1 MLALSARSLAL
12 ACALV
17 VVGCHSP
24 GPWGHSVAYAPTS
37 EEEAQ
42 TKDARAYDPVMVQRE
57 PEVWRK
63 GKLVLFGIVT
73 SRAPGPGGAA
83 YLTLTVRRLEP
94 RNLCGNA
101 NDEDTCRVT
110 VSDRDFGV
118 VHAMVA
124 LRPDDDTGEHSVG
137 IGSLLRIVGTLGEDV
152 DSADG
157 APVVRSSFYRHWP
170 VHYYA
175 TKANAD
181 VMRQ

>member
-1 MLALSARSLAL
+1 MTPRSIRVALLAASAFAVS
-12 ACALV
+12 
-17 VVGCHSP
+17 CHSP
-24 GPWGHSVAYAPTS
+24 GPYGFAVDYASTPD
-37 EEEAQ
+37 EASAA
-42 TKDARAYDPVMVQRE
+42 KDARPYDPVMVQRE

-83 YLTLTVRRLEP
+83 YLTLSIRTLEP

-101 NDEDTCRVT
+101 NDESSCRVT

-118 VHAMVA
+118 VHAIVG
-124 LRPDDDTGEHSVG
+124 LRPEDDTGERPVG
-137 IGSLLRIVGTLGEDV
+137 IGSLVRVVGSLGEDV
-152 DSADG
+152 DPADG
-157 APVVRSSFYRHWP
+157 APIVRSSFYRHWP
-170 VHYYA
+170 RHYFV